1 MKGTMASARL
11 FAVALVVS
19 MVGPSVATLAD
30 GAPAHAE
37 CTSEICRC
45 THARPATP
53 KPAAA
58 GCHEGAPRREPD
70 CTMTARCSHET
81 AFAMPE
87 APKPALTLAPL
98 TVDADLRPL
107 TTVVLPAGSA
117 HAGFSRIDSP
127 PPRPA

>member
-1 MKGTMASARL
+1 MASARL

-19 MVGPSVATLAD
+19 MVGPSVAALAD
-30 GAPAHAE
+30 AAPAHAE

-45 THARPATP
+45 AHARPAAP

-58 GCHEGAPRREPD
+58 GCHEGARRPEPD

-87 APKPALTLAPL
+87 AAKPALVLAPQA
-98 TVDADLRPL
+98 VAAGLRPL
-107 TTVVLPAGSA
+107 DTVALPAAAA
-117 HAGFSRIDSP
+117 HAGFSRLDSP